1 VHRRQLVK
9 IKLDKSKKLWYNSCT
24 KKKTK
29 SKQGKKQQEPKLLS
43 KLISKLFSV
52 EFKFYFYLFSALA
65 GKGYMSHNEV
75 DLSPVKVDV
84 LEPAQPRRRGR
95 PPKSLVQSKKKPGKV
110 GRPVGDAG
118 RIQEFKARLLST
130 SGTKV
135 IDTVLRKALDDNDK
149 DQVACLKMCMDRLLP
164 TSLFEKDAKGQR
176 NAVTINIT
184 GLGETKVEAVET
196 IDAEIIDYNEI
207 DDE

>member
-1 VHRRQLVK
+1 
-9 IKLDKSKKLWYNSCT
+9 
-24 KKKTK
+24 
-29 SKQGKKQQEPKLLS
+29 
-43 KLISKLFSV
+43 
-52 EFKFYFYLFSALA
+52 
-65 GKGYMSHNEV
+65 MSQDD

-84 LEPAQPRRRGR
+84 SNVIALAPQTRRRGR
-95 PPKSLVQSKKKPGKV
+95 PPKALVEAKKKRGKV

-184 GLGETKVEAVET
+184 GLGETKVESVET
-196 IDAEIIDYNEI
+196 IDAEIVDYEDVDNES
-207 DDE
+207 

>member
-1 VHRRQLVK
+1 MSQD
-9 IKLDKSKKLWYNSCT
+9 DK
-24 KKKTK
+24 
-29 SKQGKKQQEPKLLS
+29 
-43 KLISKLFSV
+43 
-52 EFKFYFYLFSALA
+52 
-65 GKGYMSHNEV
+65 
-75 DLSPVKVDV
+75 DLSPIKVDV
-84 LEPAQPRRRGR
+84 SNVIALAPQTRRRGR
-95 PPKSLVQSKKKPGKV
+95 PPKSLVQSKKRPGKV

-196 IDAEIIDYNEI
+196 IDEIEITDVDYEEK
-207 DDE
+207 D

>member
-1 VHRRQLVK
+1 M
-9 IKLDKSKKLWYNSCT
+9 
-24 KKKTK
+24 
-29 SKQGKKQQEPKLLS
+29 
-43 KLISKLFSV
+43 
-52 EFKFYFYLFSALA
+52 FSALA
-65 GKGYMSHNEV
+65 GKGYMSQDDKE
-75 DLSPVKVDV
+75 LSPLKVDV
-84 LEPAQPRRRGR
+84 SNVIALAPQTRRRGR
-95 PPKSLVQSKKKPGKV
+95 PPKSLVEAKKKPGKV

-135 IDTVLRKALDDNDK
+135 IDTVLRKALDDTDK

-184 GLGETKVEAVET
+184 GLGETKVEAIEE
-196 IDAEIIDYNEI
+196 IDAEIIDYTEVE
-207 DDE
+207 DES

>member
-1 VHRRQLVK
+1 
-9 IKLDKSKKLWYNSCT
+9 
-24 KKKTK
+24 
-29 SKQGKKQQEPKLLS
+29 
-43 KLISKLFSV
+43 
-52 EFKFYFYLFSALA
+52 LFSALA
-65 GKGYMSHNEV
+65 GKGYMSQDDK
-75 DLSPVKVDV
+75 DLSPLKVDV
-84 LEPAQPRRRGR
+84 SNVVALAPQTRRRGR
-95 PPKSLVQSKKKPGKV
+95 PPKSLVEAKKKPGKV

-196 IDAEIIDYNEI
+196 IDAEIVDYEDVDNES
-207 DDE
+207 

>member
-1 VHRRQLVK
+1 M
-9 IKLDKSKKLWYNSCT
+9 
-24 KKKTK
+24 
-29 SKQGKKQQEPKLLS
+29 
-43 KLISKLFSV
+43 
-52 EFKFYFYLFSALA
+52 FSALA
-65 GKGYMSHNEV
+65 GKGYMSQDDK
-75 DLSPVKVDV
+75 DLSPLKVDV
-84 LEPAQPRRRGR
+84 SNVVALAPQTRRRGR
-95 PPKSLVQSKKKPGKV
+95 PPKSLVEAKKKPGKV

-135 IDTVLRKALDDNDK
+135 IDTVLRKALDDTDK

-184 GLGETKVEAVET
+184 GLGETKVEAIEEVET
-196 IDAEIIDYNEI
+196 EIEYVDYIEE
-207 DDE
+207 DRQV